1 MKDVSQK
8 LGNSA
13 LYILFLAGP
22 ILGLATKGF
31 APLIALSGILA
42 ISSLLMKPSLLIKI
56 DWKRVAPALP
66 FLFFAGLSLLWTDAE
81 GGSRSFL
88 VFISV
93 IIFTFSLIF
102 VFSETSEEWK
112 KKYRKYLS
120 FSLLIGVLAS
130 LGIGTYPIVW
140 PELVNISEQ
149 FSSQTDLGN
158 IELLRQSNRSL
169 SMTPAIL
176 FLLAGFYWK
185 QARWLVIV
193 LFSGAL
199 FVIANSNS
207 QTAFLALIGGGAAI
221 PFTYFFKYSRRKLIL
236 AVTTIGLLTSPIIFL
251 KSFEHKWVE
260 RYAPEMVQK
269 KASGEYRQW
278 IYFVFAKEI
287 SSNPF
292 LGHGFKSTHNT
303 QLENL
308 DTYIDLAQQRKII
321 SAINNATKN
330 GTVAAH
336 AHNFPLQIIF
346 ELGYIGALLFLGFLW
361 ALLNIRFAAQG
372 RAPRAAAFA
381 ALIGLLLFA
390 FSIWQSWLLACAGF
404 ILFYM
409 IVLYGKQPNIGRAK
423 LTIGD

>member
-8 LGNSA
+8 IGKSA
-13 LYILFLAGP
+13 LYILLLAGP

-42 ISSLLMKPSLLIKI
+42 ISSLIMKPSLLIKI

-66 FLFFAGLSLLWTDAE
+66 FLAFAGLSLLWTDAE

-102 VFSETSEEWK
+102 VFLETSEEWK

-130 LGIGTYPIVW
+130 LGVGAHPIVW

-185 QARWLVIV
+185 QARWLVII

-221 PFTYFFKYSRRKLIL
+221 PFAYFFKYSGRKLIL
-236 AVTTIGLLTSPIIFL
+236 ALTTIGLLTSPIIFL

-260 RYAPEMVQK
+260 RYTPEIVQK
-269 KASGEYRQW
+269 KVSGEYRQW

-287 SSNPF
+287 SSNPL
-292 LGHGFKSTHNT
+292 LGHGFKSTHNA

-308 DTYIDLAQQRKII
+308 DTYVDLAQQRKIK
-321 SAINNATKN
+321 SAINNAAKS

-336 AHNFPLQIIF
+336 AHNFPLQMIF
-346 ELGYIGALLFLGFLW
+346 ELGYIGAILFLGVLW
-361 ALLNIRFAAQG
+361 ALLNINFEAQG
-372 RAPRAAAFA
+372 RPPRAAAFTA
-381 ALIGLLLFA
+381 SIGLLLFA
-390 FSIWQSWLLACAGF
+390 FSIWQSWLLASTGF

-409 IVLYGKQPNIGRAK
+409 IVLYGKQPSVSRAK